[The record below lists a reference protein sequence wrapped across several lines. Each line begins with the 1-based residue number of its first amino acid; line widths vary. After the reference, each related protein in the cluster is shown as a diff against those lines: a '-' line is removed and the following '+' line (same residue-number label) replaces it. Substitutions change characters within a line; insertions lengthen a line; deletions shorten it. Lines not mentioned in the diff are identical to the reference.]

1 MDRSGRIGFEVAR
14 VASAALTT
22 VLIPLVPRDI
32 AGGRHLAFANARA
45 TRQKTSSLL
54 ERSSQTFAPTTAN
67 DER

>member
-32 AGGRHLAFANARA
+32 AGGRHLAFANARS
-45 TRQKTSSLL
+45 TRLKTPWLPG
-54 ERSSQTFAPTTAN
+54 RTSQTFAAN
-67 DER
+67 IDNDAR